1 VKKLA
6 AYRPFQHILFWGV
19 AFYVLYRIF
28 ATPGEL
34 LRIDLWYTGI
44 FIFTLLPG
52 IYLNLLL
59 LIPRLLSLR
68 RYFLYLL
75 ILSLVMG
82 ATAGF
87 NILMFSVLIDYLL
100 PGYYFI
106 SYFDFFDLMKFVVAV
121 TGITTLLKLSKG
133 WFLLMDAKSRLAA
146 VEKEHTESK
155 LLALKSQ
162 LNPHFLFNSLA
173 GIYSMVLKQ
182 SPETPTVVLRLS
194 DFLRYILY
202 ESNTSTVSLSGELAA
217 MRDYVELQK
226 LRAGPAAEISFEVSG
241 NPENHFIAPLLL
253 LPLIENSFKHGIKG
267 AIGPTF
273 ASFRFIIRDEVFSA
287 RVRNNKG
294 LSDEPEN
301 SRFKGI
307 GLQNL
312 RQRLEMLYPG
322 KYSFEVT
329 DSESSFTV
337 DMKVPIYGKA

>member
-1 VKKLA
+1 M
-6 AYRPFQHILFWGV
+6 QHLLFWGV
-19 AFYVLYRIF
+19 AYYVLFRIF

-34 LRIDLWYTGI
+34 LKIDLWYTGI

-68 RYFLYLL
+68 RYFLYL
-75 ILSLVMG
+75 IFIVLVLC

-106 SYFDFFDLMKFVVAV
+106 SYYDFYDLMKFVVAV
-121 TGITTLLKLSKG
+121 TGITSLLKLSKG
-133 WFLLMDAKSRLAA
+133 WFLFMDAKHNLARM
-146 VEKEHTESK
+146 EKEHTESK

-182 SPETPTVVLRLS
+182 SPETPAVVLRLS

-202 ESNTSTVSLSGELAA
+202 DSNTATVSLSGELDA
-217 MRDYVELQK
+217 MRDYIELQR
-226 LRAGPAAEISFEVSG
+226 LRAGPSAVITFEVTGDPGS
-241 NPENHFIAPLLL
+241 HLIAPLLL

-273 ASFRFIIRDEVFSA
+273 ASFLFQICESDFTALVK
-287 RVRNNKG
+287 NNKG
-294 LSDEPEN
+294 LADEPVDPTH
-301 SRFKGI
+301 KGI

-312 RQRLEMLYPG
+312 RQRLEILYPG
-322 KYSFEVT
+322 TSTLEVT
-329 DSESSFTV
+329 DNETSFTV
-337 DMKVPIYGKA
+337 KMKVPLYG